1 MTSSIP
7 HTVAL
12 ICHPGT
18 PSRAVRGIR
27 VRVSRVQGGSLAL
40 TFSLKGDLVRVRV
53 PPPRPPRRADCLWQ
67 HTCFEVFVAV
77 KGGLEYRE
85 FNFAPSGEW
94 AGYAFQRYRDG
105 AQLKEDLAPGIIVS
119 RAEDRLELEAV
130 IHLDRL
136 PTTQPRARLKLALC
150 AVVEE
155 ENGLLSYWALRHP
168 PGKPDFHHPDAFALE
183 IEPPNVDVVDDPAQ
197 TWRP

>member
-119 RAEDRLELEAV
+119 SAEDRLELEAGRQPDLLPLFFGRED
-130 IHLDRL
+130 LDR
-136 PTTQPRARLKLALC
+136 RLV
-150 AVVEE
+150 AVV
-155 ENGLLSYWALRHP
+155 GRGVGRIVFLRT
-168 PGKPDFHHPDAFALE
+168 A
-183 IEPPNVDVVDDPAQ
+183 
-197 TWRP
+197 